1 MARAGFTPARVP
13 KGENK
18 NVLTKRAADIG
29 VATILLAIGIAQFVG
44 GLTMDRLENRHI
56 HPASFPGLVPMILGA
71 VMAGMAAMLLIG
83 QLRAGPAARPAAAPK
98 ASEDGGNF
106 TRDEL
111 LRLTA
116 VGALCLFYALVLVG
130 NVHFWLASSLFI
142 AAFTAIFEPAG
153 PMTAQKRGLRLAFIA
168 VFAIAMGGAISL
180 LFERAF
186 LVRLP

>member
-1 MARAGFTPARVP
+1 
-13 KGENK
+13 
-18 NVLTKRAADIG
+18 VLTKRAADIA
-29 VATILLAIGIAQFVG
+29 VATILLAIGIAQFTG

-71 VMAGMAAMLLIG
+71 VMAGMALLLLIG
-83 QLRAGPAARPAAAPK
+83 QMRAG
-98 ASEDGGNF
+98 ASAQGRTDGEGGDF

-111 LRLTA
+111 SRLAA

-142 AAFTAIFEPAG
+142 AVFTMLFEPAG
-153 PMTAQKRGLRLAFIA
+153 PMTQQKRLLRFGFIA
-168 VFAIAMGGAISL
+168 VFAIAMGGGIAM
-180 LFERAF
+180 LFEQAF

>member
-1 MARAGFTPARVP
+1 M
-13 KGENK
+13 
-18 NVLTKRAADIG
+18 LTKRAADIA
-29 VATILLAIGIAQFVG
+29 VATILLAIGIAQFTG

-71 VMAGMAAMLLIG
+71 VMAVMAVLLLIG
-83 QLRAGPAARPAAAPK
+83 QWRAGAAAQGK
-98 ASEDGGNF
+98 AVSEGGDF

-111 LRLTA
+111 FRLAA

-142 AAFTAIFEPAG
+142 AVFTALFEPAG
-153 PMTAQKRGLRLAFIA
+153 PMTQQKRLLRLGFIA
-168 VFAIAMGGAISL
+168 VFAIAMGGAIAM
-180 LFERAF
+180 LFEQAF